1 MRKLLF
7 ILLSACL
14 LTYVQAQTP
23 TGFGTVL
30 VESSNSD
37 YESLPVINLRSSDYL
52 TVSFDDLLDRDMALR
67 YRVVHLNTDGTL
79 SPLREIEYM
88 DGINKTDI
96 TNTNLSF
103 NTRTNYVHYEF
114 RFPEGRRN
122 VKVSGA
128 FCFEVFEA
136 SDPDN
141 VMLRIPF
148 MVCEPSVLVDVDVK
162 VPRRVEWRMSRQE
175 LAVVVDASEC
185 PYQILQADRT
195 LKVFAQQNQ
204 NTTTIRQLPMLFQV
218 GSRYEYRDKDEMVF
232 DGLSEF
238 RNFDIRPVEHS
249 GWGVETTY
257 ILRDRWNALLLKQ
270 KSREYKPYIQDDDIN
285 GNYAVKAERMDNSA
299 IEAEYVDV
307 RFLLEDVKPVE
318 GRDIYVVGKF
328 NNWECTET
336 NKMVYYP
343 DMQLYS
349 VTLPLKQGFYDYMYA
364 CVENG
369 KLDMPRLEGNNQ
381 ETENDYFVYV
391 FYREPGGRYDKLLGV
406 VKANSR
412 DI

>member
-1 MRKLLF
+1 
-7 ILLSACL
+7 
-14 LTYVQAQTP
+14 
-23 TGFGTVL
+23 
-30 VESSNSD
+30 
-37 YESLPVINLRSSDYL
+37 
-52 TVSFDDLLDRDMALR
+52 
-67 YRVVHLNTDGTL
+67 
-79 SPLREIEYM
+79 
-88 DGINKTDI
+88 
-96 TNTNLSF
+96 
-103 NTRTNYVHYEF
+103 
-114 RFPEGRRN
+114 
-122 VKVSGA
+122 
-128 FCFEVFEA
+128 
-136 SDPDN
+136 
-141 VMLRIPF
+141 
-148 MVCEPSVLVDVDVK
+148 
-162 VPRRVEWRMSRQE
+162 
-175 LAVVVDASEC
+175 
-185 PYQILQADRT
+185 
-195 LKVFAQQNQ
+195 
-204 NTTTIRQLPMLFQV
+204 MLFQV

-307 RFLLEDVKPVE
+307 RFLLEDVEPVE

-343 DMQLYS
+343 DMKLYS

>member
-307 RFLLEDVKPVE
+307 RFLLEDVEPVE
-318 GRDIYVVGKF
+318 GRDICRG
-328 NNWECTET
+328 
-336 NKMVYYP
+336 
-343 DMQLYS
+343 
-349 VTLPLKQGFYDYMYA
+349 
-364 CVENG
+364 
-369 KLDMPRLEGNNQ
+369 
-381 ETENDYFVYV
+381 
-391 FYREPGGRYDKLLGV
+391 
-406 VKANSR
+406 
-412 DI
+412 